1 MTEVVA
7 CAGPSPV
14 VRVAA
19 WLRGERPT
27 LSYRPLSIS
36 EPVVYRGGRAHPSPV
51 DARRLD
57 ALVHVARVRTTD
69 PRQVIGAKPA
79 AFCWWVFDLLSA
91 LPGDEPRPLCRLV
104 GDRQALWGMTD
115 EETAARLG
123 PTEARWIG
131 KATARRILL
140 GLSGPRRPCTHESEW
155 AGRAR
160 ARDERARGRARDA
173 ERRAS

>member
-7 CAGPSPV
+7 CASPPAV

-19 WLRGERPT
+19 WLRGEHPT
-27 LSYRPLSIS
+27 LSYRPPSIWQ
-36 EPVVYRGGRAHPSPV
+36 PVVYRGGRAYPSPV

-57 ALVHVARVRTTD
+57 AVVHAARVRTTD
-69 PRQVIGAKPA
+69 PRQVIAAKLA
-79 AFCWWVFDLLSA
+79 AFWWCVFDRLGA
-91 LPGDEPRPLCRLV
+91 LPGDEARPLCRLV

-123 PTEARWIG
+123 TTEARWIG

-140 GLSGPRRPCTHESEW
+140 SLPGPRRPCAHESEW

-160 ARDERARGRARDA
+160 ARDERARGRARAA